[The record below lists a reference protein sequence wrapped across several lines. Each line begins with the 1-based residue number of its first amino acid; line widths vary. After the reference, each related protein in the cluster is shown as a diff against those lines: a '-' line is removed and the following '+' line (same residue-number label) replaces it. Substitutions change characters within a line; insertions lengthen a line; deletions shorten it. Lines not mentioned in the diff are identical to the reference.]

1 MILMEE
7 HIEMTVSACYNQSGM
22 RRIKLLKR
30 LRIALV
36 ICLFMA
42 WTYGVSIA
50 AALISEGSGVATRWM
65 LEFVMFTI
73 PATVL
78 LILVWVALSRLSR
91 VFDYVLQEDQLEIW
105 NCKNESR
112 RALVAQIN
120 CFSLICVCPEESA
133 PAFQGRRI
141 DATVSKY
148 DRWVLDVRHEGFTV
162 RVFLQPDEELAKKLK
177 SYVQQ

>member
-1 MILMEE
+1 MEE

-73 PATVL
+73 PATAL
-78 LILVWVALSRLSR
+78 LILVWAALSRLSR
-91 VFDYVLQEDQLEIW
+91 VFDYMLQEISWKYGTAKMKADAHW
-105 NCKNESR
+105 WR
-112 RALVAQIN
+112 RSIA
-120 CFSLICVCPEESA
+120 SP
-133 PAFQGRRI
+133 
-141 DATVSKY
+141 
-148 DRWVLDVRHEGFTV
+148 
-162 RVFLQPDEELAKKLK
+162 
-177 SYVQQ
+177 